1 MPKFK
6 ILVCGATGF
15 IGRNITEHYA
25 KKAEWEVHAVYN
37 KRSPFRSNCIVWH
50 KCDLTNEVETTALL
64 DAVMP
69 DKIVQAAATTSGS
82 KDIVSR
88 PHIHVTDNAVMN
100 SYIFKAAVENNVEHL
115 VFFSC
120 TVMYQSSHK
129 PIKEDEYDANM
140 AVHPRYFGVANT
152 KIYLEKM
159 CEFYSAL
166 GQTKFTAIRHSNI
179 YGRYDKFDF
188 DRSHFFGA
196 TISKVM
202 TSEDKIVVWGTGEEE
217 RDLLYIDDLT
227 EFVDCVFK
235 RQVDD
240 FRLYH
245 CGSGRLESVKSV
257 VKKIVAASGKMIEIQ
272 HDLSKPT
279 IKTSLCID
287 CTRAIEELEWEPSV
301 PLEDGI
307 KRTIDWW
314 KKNIDAET
322 LQLRLD

>member
-15 IGRNITEHYA
+15 IGRNIAEYYA
-25 KKAEWEVHAVYN
+25 KNPEWEVHAVYN
-37 KRSPFRSNCIVWH
+37 KRPPFRGDCIVWH
-50 KCDLTNEVETTALL
+50 KCDLTNGDKTAALIETVAPT
-64 DAVMP
+64 
-69 DKIVQAAATTSGS
+69 KIVQAAATTSGS

-100 SYIFKAAVENNVEHL
+100 SYIFKTAAENNVEHL

-120 TVMYQSSHK
+120 TVMYQSSDK
-129 PIKEDEYDANM
+129 PIKEDDYDANM

-159 CEFYSAL
+159 CEFYSSL

-188 DRSHFFGA
+188 ERSHFFGA

-202 TSEDKIVVWGTGEEE
+202 TSDKEIVVWGTGEEE

-227 EFVDCVFK
+227 DFVDCVFK
-235 RQVDD
+235 RQADN

-245 CGSGRLESVKSV
+245 CGSGQSESVKSV
-257 VKKIVAASGKMIEIQ
+257 VKKIVAASGKIIEIQ
-272 HDLSKPT
+272 HDLSMPT

-287 CTRAIEELEWEPSV
+287 CTRALEELEWQPRVS
-301 PLEDGI
+301 LEDGI
-307 KRTIDWW
+307 ARTIDWW
-314 KKNIDAET
+314 EKNIDAKT
-322 LQLRLD
+322 LQLKST